1 MSVPGAV
8 SVALCAQSAAV
19 CATVGDDVAR
29 SPVDPVAPVE
39 PALVLSLEPHA
50 TAMKAIAT
58 SPTKNF
64 RITKPPRLQT
74 SDAGPQTSRPEAR
87 SLAQRPTSAVPS

>member
-1 MSVPGAV
+1 
-8 SVALCAQSAAV
+8 
-19 CATVGDDVAR
+19 
-29 SPVDPVAPVE
+29 
-39 PALVLSLEPHA
+39 
-50 TAMKAIAT
+50 MKVIAT

-87 SLAQRPTSAVPS
+87 SLAQRPTSEVPS